1 MAMMPV
7 SQDAQIAGLLTDYVD
22 GIASLSALLRRYN
35 LTYAQIADLVD
46 LSDRLRA
53 ALVEVAPSEAFVE
66 NLYNDLVLHQQQAG
80 RPWWYRVSL
89 PPMSNRTKIAAGID
103 GKSGADDRS
112 AVASEIRLSRKR
124 PNAQL
129 IESPPL
135 PLLKVLAKIFCQ
147 GRNSAGECPPDDFIP
162 AFRAEIRI
170 DIRHCNPVGIE
181 EPFKK

>member
-89 PPMSNRTKIAAGID
+89 PPMSNRTKIAAGI
-103 GKSGADDRS
+103 GGLTLAYLTARS
-112 AVASEIRLSRKR
+112 LSH
-124 PNAQL
+124 
-129 IESPPL
+129 
-135 PLLKVLAKIFCQ
+135 LLSSRQ
-147 GRNSAGECPPDDFIP
+147 R
-162 AFRAEIRI
+162 
-170 DIRHCNPVGIE
+170 E
-181 EPFKK
+181 ETSREMIA